1 MSEQPDNLRA
11 SDADR
16 QRVADQL
23 KAALDE
29 GRLLLDEYDERL
41 RETYAAKTYG
51 DLKAP
56 LADLPATALGAH
68 SQVQPVGN
76 AELVAAQRRA
86 ATRKWIYG
94 MWSSWIST
102 SLIVT
107 AIWFA
112 TWIGGGSGSAPYF
125 WPIWVIG
132 PWGAILLA
140 STIGGVMQG
149 QSRMEAQRHAH
160 RQARRA
166 AERAERREARR
177 RHRDI

>member
-1 MSEQPDNLRA
+1 MVPEHSDNLRA

-29 GRLLLDEYDERL
+29 GRLTLDEYDDRV
-41 RETYAAKTYG
+41 RDAYAAKTYA
-51 DLKAP
+51 DLKGP
-56 LADLPATALGAH
+56 LADLPAVAPESR
-68 SQVQPVGN
+68 SQLEPIP
-76 AELVAAQRRA
+76 AEIAQQHLRG
-86 ATRKWIYG
+86 ATRKWVAATWG
-94 MWSSWIST
+94 SWIST

-112 TWIGGGSGSAPYF
+112 TWVASGVDHVPYF

-140 STIGGVMQG
+140 TTISGVMQG
-149 QSRMEAQRHAH
+149 QPRAEAEQRA
-160 RQARRA
+160 RKQARR
-166 AERAERREARR
+166 EVERRERR
-177 RHRDI
+177 ERRERDDN